1 MSANATPLRR
11 NRGADAAC
19 TVAAA
24 QRSRTP
30 RRNLRADELHHT
42 EEEHSGG
49 TQRCSGVGGDDIRHI
64 QLDNRLWYTV
74 DAIELALKMDP
85 GALRGE

>member
-1 MSANATPLRR
+1 MSADATPLRR
-11 NRGADAAC
+11 DRGADTAC
-19 TVAAA
+19 TVATA
-24 QRSRTP
+24 QRSRTS

-42 EEEHSGG
+42 DAEHSGG
-49 TQRCSGVGGDDIRHI
+49 TQRCSGVGGDDIRRI

-85 GALRGE
+85 GTQA